1 MKKIVL
7 MVLFVILASI
17 LFAGDGKHD
26 NSEFEHFNNYKNEQN
41 AENFNTAINH
51 YFQNENNYS
60 SNLMLSYL
68 CFMELEKNLEVLE
81 LNLDSLTTRTKF
93 SYANLLL
100 ELGKLDESI
109 VIYDKLNEDVPKW
122 SCPWRHKG
130 EVLMKQNKLAEAETA
145 TLMAI
150 ETREDHFDAY
160 VQLANIQKDM
170 KKYEEALKS
179 LNKGLS
185 YYSSDPEEEVTDEE
199 VESLKKELKKLME
212 TQ

>member
-1 MKKIVL
+1 MKKLLIVL
-7 MVLFVILASI
+7 FIVLVTMC
-17 LFAGDGKHD
+17 FAKHD
-26 NSEFEHFNNYKNEQN
+26 DYAEFNEYQEN
-41 AENFNTAINH
+41 PTYENFLKAADGYQEQIDST
-51 YFQNENNYS
+51 YS
-60 SNLMLSYL
+60 ANIMLAYL
-68 CFMELEKNLEVLE
+68 YKMQLDQEILVLKE
-81 LNLDSLTTRTKF
+81 NLDSLTTRTKF

-160 VQLANIQKDM
+160 VQLAHIQKDM

-199 VESLKKELKKLME
+199 VMELKLELEELTK
-212 TQ
+212 

>member
-7 MVLFVILASI
+7 MVLFAVLVSI

-26 NSEFEHFNNYKNEQN
+26 NSEFEYFNSYRDDQN
-41 AENFNTAINH
+41 AENFNTAINY
-51 YFQNENNYS
+51 YFQNENDYS

-68 CFMELEKNLEVLE
+68 CFMELEKNLEVLGS
-81 LNLDSLTTRTKF
+81 NLDSLNTRTKF

-109 VIYDKLNEDVPKW
+109 IIYDKLNEDVPKW

-130 EVLMKQNKLAEAETA
+130 EVLIKQNKLLEAETA

-160 VQLANIQKDM
+160 VQLAKIQKDM
-170 KKYEEALKS
+170 KKYEEALKT

-199 VESLKKELKKLME
+199 VIELKLELEELLKKK
-212 TQ
+212 

>member
-1 MKKIVL
+1 MKKLVILLFIVL
-7 MVLFVILASI
+7 VTIC
-17 LFAGDGKHD
+17 FAGQHD
-26 NSEFEHFNNYKNEQN
+26 YTEFNEYQEN
-41 AENFNTAINH
+41 PTYENFLKAVNGYQAQTDSTYTA
-51 YFQNENNYS
+51 
-60 SNLMLSYL
+60 NLMLAYL
-68 CFMELEKNLEVLE
+68 YKMQLDLEIKVLE
-81 LNLDSLTTRTKF
+81 ENYDSLTTRTKF

-100 ELGKLDESI
+100 DLGKLDESI

-160 VQLANIQKDM
+160 VQLAHIQKDM
-170 KKYEEALKS
+170 KKYKEALKS

-199 VESLKKELKKLME
+199 IIKLKSELKELLKKK
-212 TQ
+212 

>member
-7 MVLFVILASI
+7 MVLFIVLVSI

-185 YYSSDPEEEVTDEE
+185 YYSTDPEEEVTDEE
-199 VESLKKELKKLME
+199 VMKLKSELKELLKKR
-212 TQ
+212 

>member
-1 MKKIVL
+1 MKKLVILLFIVL
-7 MVLFVILASI
+7 VTIC
-17 LFAGDGKHD
+17 FAGQHD
-26 NSEFEHFNNYKNEQN
+26 YTEFNEYQEN
-41 AENFNTAINH
+41 PTYENFLKAANGYQAQTDSTYTA
-51 YFQNENNYS
+51 
-60 SNLMLSYL
+60 NLMLAYL
-68 CFMELEKNLEVLE
+68 YKMQLDLEIKVLE
-81 LNLDSLTTRTKF
+81 ENYDSLTTRTKF

-100 ELGKLDESI
+100 DLGKLDESI

-145 TLMAI
+145 TLTAI

-160 VQLANIQKDM
+160 VQLAHIQKDM
-170 KKYEEALKS
+170 KKYKEALKS

-199 VESLKKELKKLME
+199 IIKLKSELKELLKKK
-212 TQ
+212 

>member
-7 MVLFVILASI
+7 MVLFVVLVSM

-199 VESLKKELKKLME
+199 VESLKIELKKLME

>member
-1 MKKIVL
+1 MKKLLILLFIVL
-7 MVLFVILASI
+7 ATFLIAEE
-17 LFAGDGKHD
+17 GKHD
-26 NSEFEHFNNYKNEQN
+26 NSEFEHFNNYRNEQN

-51 YFQNENNYS
+51 YFQNENDYS

-68 CFMELEKNLEVLE
+68 CFMELEKNLEILE
-81 LNLDSLTTRTKF
+81 TNLDSLTTRTKF

-109 VIYDKLNEDVPKW
+109 AIYDKINEDVPKW

-130 EVLMKQNKLAEAETA
+130 EAFMKMEKLEDAEEA
-145 TLMAI
+145 TLKAI

-160 VQLANIQKDM
+160 VQLAHIQKDM

-179 LNKGLS
+179 
-185 YYSSDPEEEVTDEE
+185 
-199 VESLKKELKKLME
+199 
-212 TQ
+212 